1 MKHASGGFELDG
13 FCLAG
18 HCRVDGFRHAF
29 SKGTDGRMPL
39 NDAANVPVIGPSQAV
54 AYAMHSAVA
63 GQTLHA
69 SRTSK
74 KSPFVFAYFMIKW
87 NLHLGESVKF
97 CPTWLIF

>member
-13 FCLAG
+13 FYLAG
-18 HCRVDGFRHAF
+18 HCRVDGFRHVF
-29 SKGTDGRMPL
+29 SKGTDGRTPV

-63 GQTLHA
+63 GQTLLA
-69 SRTSK
+69 SRKSK
-74 KSPFVFAYFMIKW
+74 KSLIVFAHLMGKR

-97 CPTWLIF
+97 CPSWLIF